1 MEPETS
7 NAKPET
13 GERIYTIGAGSYRMP
28 EGLSW
33 QQNKW
38 LGEHIFNGVDLHQ
51 LDYGTIHDLLREKG
65 PLLMAIC
72 LIDVG
77 MTRAQHSRLSWQTI
91 SQRAEQFAAE
101 LSGQEVALFG
111 PHFFQSCQPASMVM
125 LMPGRQMQAE
135 FEALAKQFRAGGSN
149 GSSTVSSHSATATS
163 PSSAPSL
170 PNGGLPSP
178 SRISGAA
185 SSDKSSTEPSL
196 AGAASSS
203 PG

>member
-1 MEPETS
+1 METEAKIETS
-7 NAKPET
+7 ERVYRI
-13 GERIYTIGAGSYRMP
+13 GECSYRMP

-38 LGEHIFNGVDLHQ
+38 LGEHIFNGIDLNQ

-101 LSGQEVALFG
+101 LSGGEVAAFG

-125 LMPGRQMQAE
+125 LMPGRQVQAE
-135 FEALAKQFRAGGSN
+135 FEALAKRLSVTGSN
-149 GSSTVSSHSATATS
+149 GSSTASSLSVTETS
-163 PSSAPSL
+163 PSSAASL
-170 PNGGLPSP
+170 PNGDQP
-178 SRISGAA
+178 SRSPISGDA
-185 SSDKSSTEPSL
+185 SSDRSSTAPSL
-196 AGAASSS
+196 VGAASSS

>member
-1 MEPETS
+1 MDQE
-7 NAKPET
+7 N
-13 GERIYTIGAGSYRMP
+13 RRQYVIGGTTYRMP
-28 EGLSW
+28 DGLSW

-38 LGEHIFNGVDLHQ
+38 LGEHIFAGVDLNQ
-51 LDYGTIHDLLREKG
+51 LDYGTIHDLLRDKG

-72 LIDVG
+72 LVEEG
-77 MTRAQHSRLSWQTI
+77 KTRAEHSRLSWQTI

-135 FEALAKQFRAGGSN
+135 FEALAKQFRAAGSD
-149 GSSTVSSHSATATS
+149 GSSTVSSRSATETS
-163 PSSAPSL
+163 PSSAASLPSGDQPSL
-170 PNGGLPSP
+170 IPIS
-178 SRISGAA
+178 SGA
-185 SSDKSSTEPSL
+185 SSGKSSTEPSL
-196 AGAASSS
+196 AGLVSSC

>member
-1 MEPETS
+1 MELDTQ
-7 NAKPET
+7 NQKPET
-13 GERIYTIGAGSYRMP
+13 HPGYLIGGVCYQMP

-38 LGEHIFNGVDLHQ
+38 LGDHIFKDVDLNR
-51 LDYGTIHDLLREKG
+51 LDYGTIHDLLRDKG

-72 LIDVG
+72 LVEDG
-77 MTRAQHSRLSWQTI
+77 KTRAKHSRLSWQTI
-91 SQRAEQFAAE
+91 SQRADMFAAE
-101 LSGQEVALFG
+101 LSGGEVAAFG

-135 FEALAKQFRAGGSN
+135 FEALAKRLAAAGSN
-149 GSSTVSSHSATATS
+149 GSSIVSSLSATETS

-170 PNGGLPSP
+170 LSGAQPSLIP
-178 SRISGAA
+178 ISSAA
-185 SSDKSSTEPSL
+185 SSDRPSTEPSL
-196 AGAASSS
+196 AGAASNC

>member
-1 MEPETS
+1 MVEQHS
-7 NAKPET
+7 KPVSAPT
-13 GERIYTIGAGSYRMP
+13 YTIGGGTYRMP

-38 LGEHIFNGVDLHQ
+38 LGEYIFKEVDLNR
-51 LDYGTIHDLLREKG
+51 LDYGTIHDLLRDKG

-72 LIDVG
+72 LVEEG
-77 MTRAQHSRLSWQTI
+77 QTRAEHSRLPWQTI

-101 LSGQEVALFG
+101 LSGQEVVLFG

-135 FEALAKQFRAGGSN
+135 FEALAKQFSAAGADGLSTA
-149 GSSTVSSHSATATS
+149 SSRSVTETS
-163 PSSAPSL
+163 PSSAASL
-170 PNGGLPSP
+170 PSGGQPNLSP
-178 SRISGAA
+178 ISSGA
-185 SSDKSSTEPSL
+185 SSGTSSTEPSL
-196 AGAASSS
+196 VGSVSSC

>member
-1 MEPETS
+1 MHETD
-7 NAKPET
+7 EIDQT
-13 GERIYTIGAGSYRMP
+13 DHRIYRIGGTSYCMP

-38 LGEHIFNGVDLHQ
+38 LGEQIFTGIDLQQ

-72 LIDVG
+72 LVEEG
-77 MTRAQHSRLSWQTI
+77 QTRAQHSRLPWSTI
-91 SQRAEQFAAE
+91 SQRAEHFAAE
-101 LSGQEVALFG
+101 LSGQEVAVFG

-135 FEALAKQFRAGGSN
+135 FAALAKRLAADGST
-149 GSSTVSSHSATATS
+149 GSSTVSSPSATATS
-163 PSSAPSL
+163 PSSAPS
-170 PNGGLPSP
+170 SP
-178 SRISGAA
+178 SGDQPSQSPISSDA
-185 SSDKSSTEPSL
+185 SSDRLSTGPSL
-196 AGAASSS
+196 GGAASSS

>member
-1 MEPETS
+1 MAEQDG
-7 NAKPET
+7 KP
-13 GERIYTIGAGSYRMP
+13 ISAQAYTIGGVDYHMP

-38 LGEHIFNGVDLHQ
+38 LGEHIFKDVDLNR
-51 LDYGTIHDLLREKG
+51 LDYGAIHDLLREKG

-72 LIDVG
+72 LVEDG
-77 MTRAQHSRLSWQTI
+77 QTRAEHSRLPWQTI

-101 LSGQEVALFG
+101 LDGGEVAAFG

-135 FEALAKQFRAGGSN
+135 FEALAKRLQSAGTS
-149 GSSTVSSHSATATS
+149 GSSTASSPSATETS
-163 PSSAPSL
+163 PSSAASL
-170 PNGGLPSP
+170 PTGGQPSP
-178 SRISGAA
+178 SPISSGA
-185 SSDKSSTEPSL
+185 SSDRPSTEPSL
-196 AGAASSS
+196 AGVGSSC

>member
-1 MEPETS
+1 MEQR
-7 NAKPET
+7 
-13 GERIYTIGAGSYRMP
+13 GERVYIIGGQTYRMP

-38 LGEHIFNGVDLHQ
+38 LGEHIFKEIDLHR

-72 LIDVG
+72 LVDVG
-77 MTRAQHSRLSWQTI
+77 QTRTEHSRLSWAAI
-91 SQRAEQFAAE
+91 SRRADEFAAE

-111 PHFFQSCQPASMVM
+111 PHFFQFCQPASMVM

-135 FEALAKQFRAGGSN
+135 FEALAARLRATGDS
-149 GSSTVSSHSATATS
+149 GSSTVSSPSVTETS
-163 PSSAPSL
+163 PSSAASSPSGDRL
-170 PNGGLPSP
+170 NPSP
-178 SRISGAA
+178 ISSGA
-185 SSDKSSTEPSL
+185 SSDGSSTAPSS

>member
-1 MEPETS
+1 METETQ

-13 GERIYTIGAGSYRMP
+13 SERGYVIGARGYRMP
-28 EGLSW
+28 DGLSW

-38 LGEHIFNGVDLHQ
+38 LGEHIFKGIDLNQ
-51 LDYGTIHDLLREKG
+51 IDYGTIHDLLREKG

-72 LIDVG
+72 LVEDG
-77 MTRAQHSRLSWQTI
+77 KTRVEHSKLPWATI

-135 FEALAKQFRAGGSN
+135 FEALAKRVAAAGSN
-149 GSSTVSSHSATATS
+149 GSSTASLPSATETS
-163 PSSAPSL
+163 LSSQESLSNGDRLILIPISSDALSDRPLTEPSSA
-170 PNGGLPSP
+170 GVG
-178 SRISGAA
+178 SRSHG
-185 SSDKSSTEPSL
+185 
-196 AGAASSS
+196 
-203 PG
+203 